1 MYIPFDRSHYVHT
14 PPAMDDDK
22 TPEATPIKHPKRRLE
37 RTGRRHRIDTMD
49 EMDDDRDE
57 TTADEDEDEDESI
70 ESERSIDRSRL
81 DS

>member
-1 MYIPFDRSHYVHT
+1 MN
-14 PPAMDDDK
+14 
-22 TPEATPIKHPKRRLE
+22 
-37 RTGRRHRIDTMD
+37 

-70 ESERSIDRSRL
+70 ESERAIDRSIL

>member
-1 MYIPFDRSHYVHT
+1 MDMICVYPVRSLTLRTH
-14 PPAMDDDK
+14 PPSMDDDK
-22 TPEATPIKHPKRRLE
+22 TPEATPRE
-37 RTGRRHRIDTMD
+37 DGRGDDTMN